1 MAKKQQLILVDTS
14 VWASFFND
22 SGLPEVRYLDQVL
35 AGEGGDLASM
45 PLVLTEVLQG
55 FRSDS
60 GFRRARDMLRRLP
73 MLILDL
79 EGHIRAAS
87 MFRRLRKRGVTI
99 RGAVDCLI
107 AQACIEH
114 GAWLLT
120 LDRDFSQLGEHSNL
134 KLLSC

>member
-1 MAKKQQLILVDTS
+1 
-14 VWASFFND
+14 
-22 SGLPEVRYLDQVL
+22 VL
-35 AGEGGDLASM
+35 ASEEGDLAVM
-45 PLVLTEVLQG
+45 PIILTEVLQG

-60 GFRRARDMLRRLP
+60 GFRRAGSMLRRLP
-73 MLILDL
+73 MLMLDV
-79 EGHIRAAS
+79 EGYVRAAS

-120 LDRDFSQLGEHSNL
+120 LDRDFTHIAGHSSL
-134 KLLSC
+134 KLVSL